1 MDKRELIY
9 IPIIHT
15 AKDMGGLSDSIRQAA
30 LKVLGKQSLRQKDQL
45 VDQIWIAIEQAIDSL
60 ELPFEKVRLYQ
71 DGLPICGREM
81 EIVTDLA
88 NNGSRNHRLLEQL
101 IRKGA
106 VLMGTESAELLL
118 EEYRL
123 IKQTVSSR
131 HGGKGADT
139 PRDLQKKADILL
151 KKRDQFIA
159 QRINNTLG
167 PGETGIIFL
176 GMLHDLEGLVDK
188 KIKIVYSITKPLS
201 HRGINE

>member
-1 MDKRELIY
+1 MDKKELIY
-9 IPIIHT
+9 LPIIHT
-15 AKDMGGLSDSIRQAA
+15 PQDMGDLSDSIRKAA
-30 LKVLGKQSLRQKDQL
+30 VKVLGKQSLKKKDQL
-45 VDQIWIAIEQAIDSL
+45 VNQIWTAIEEVIDSL
-60 ELPFEKVRLYQ
+60 DLPFEKVRLYQ

-123 IKQTVSSR
+123 IKQTVYGR
-131 HGGKGADT
+131 NGGKGAQ
-139 PRDLQKKADILL
+139 PPHDLQKKADILL

-159 QRINNTLG
+159 QRINTTLA

-176 GMLHDLEGLVDK
+176 GMLHDLEGGIDK
-188 KIKIVYSITKPLS
+188 EIKIVYPITKPLS
-201 HRGINE
+201 YKGTNE